1 VADPEA
7 RPLPRDFLEALEGE
21 DELLVSS
28 CEDGRERTVRMW
40 FAIAPGGVV
49 LLFTW
54 AFSLKAER
62 WRRRPWTRLRIPGT
76 SHSVEG
82 RVKIISPDEVKP
94 LADLVMARWADW
106 GVTHPEGLRRMI
118 EGGTHVLLRVEG
130 IAAEPASQPER

>member
-1 VADPEA
+1 VAEGDV
-7 RPLPRDFLEALEGE
+7 RPLPQEFLQALNGE

-28 CEDGRERTVRMW
+28 CEDGHERSVRMW
-40 FAIAPGGVV
+40 FAIAPQGVV

-54 AFSLKAER
+54 AFSLKAVR

-76 SHSVEG
+76 GQSVEG
-82 RVKIISPDEVKP
+82 RVVIILPEEVEP

-130 IAAEPASQPER
+130 IAAEPASQPQG

>member
-1 VADPEA
+1 VAEGA
-7 RPLPRDFLEALEGE
+7 VRPLPRDFLEALQDTE
-21 DELLVSS
+21 ELLVSS
-28 CEDGRERTVRMW
+28 CEDGRERTVPMW
-40 FAIAPGGVV
+40 FAIAPGGAV

-54 AFSLKAER
+54 AFSLKAQR
-62 WRRRPWTRLRIPGT
+62 WRRHPWTRLRIPGT

-82 RVKIISPDEVKP
+82 RVVIISPDEVEP

-130 IAAEPASQPER
+130 IAAEPASQYQR